1 MIVIERVTVI
11 SKNVRHFPYFTILN
25 STEIFEKKE
34 SSDGLPVIVE
44 ALVLEDSVAEK
55 RGKLHSLVARLKSVQ
70 SSETVRKLII
80 RSRLTGC
87 LLRSVLMYYGT
98 RVSEAWCHKKS

>member
-11 SKNVRHFPYFTILN
+11 SKNVRHFPYFAILN
-25 STEIFEKKE
+25 STEIFERKE

-55 RGKLHSLVARLKSVQ
+55 RGKLHSLVARLKSV
-70 SSETVRKLII
+70 
-80 RSRLTGC
+80 
-87 LLRSVLMYYGT
+87 
-98 RVSEAWCHKKS
+98 